1 MSWLDD
7 LGDGWKNTSNINTDL
22 QTEDV
27 EDVNDLIKMAQEFFT
42 FQPDRLIHSET
53 YAIMLKNHRDTL
65 IDADLWT
72 SALEQ
77 KYQRE
82 KAFCKEQGYISDISE
97 FEKGEKTWGTFEAAI
112 LKDKARKKQQIVKE
126 TGYKTACDIRKSISY
141 RERNV
146 MYEKNNG
153 YSWSNIKDKKI
164 KTIGYYWQA
173 GIGVGTIDA
182 HMIWF
187 VYFGS
192 SNKND
197 TFFTIAE
204 ITEQEYF
211 DLQKKYEEFFY
222 DDVEGIPSKQVASD
236 IVKEIA
242 EYVRN
247 SKIIV
252 EGWDLI

>member
-1 MSWLDD
+1 MNKVLYEDNKFELAIDNIGLYIRINESRYELSSHPYEPCTYIKSQ
-7 LGDGWKNTSNINTDL
+7 DGAVDIVMHGAFDFGIMISSSGEWDCPNHNPLSL
-22 QTEDV
+22 C
-27 EDVNDLIKMAQEFFT
+27 
-42 FQPDRLIHSET
+42 ET
-53 YAIMLKNHRDTL
+53 L
-65 IDADLWT
+65 
-72 SALEQ
+72 
-77 KYQRE
+77 
-82 KAFCKEQGYISDISE
+82 
-97 FEKGEKTWGTFEAAI
+97 EAAI
-112 LKDKARKKQQIVKE
+112 LKDKVRKKQQIVNE

-153 YSWSNIKDKKI
+153 YSWSDIKDKKI

-192 SNKND
+192 PNKND

-211 DLQKKYEEFFY
+211 DLQKKYEEFLY
-222 DDVEGIPSKQVASD
+222 DDVEGIPSKQVASE

-247 SKIIV
+247 SKIIA

>member
-1 MSWLDD
+1 MHKVLYKDNKFELAIDNIGLYICINGGRYELSSHPYEPCTYIKSQ
-7 LGDGWKNTSNINTDL
+7 DGAVDIVMRGAFDFGIMISSSGEWNCPNYNPL
-22 QTEDV
+22 P
-27 EDVNDLIKMAQEFFT
+27 LC
-42 FQPDRLIHSET
+42 ET
-53 YAIMLKNHRDTL
+53 L
-65 IDADLWT
+65 
-72 SALEQ
+72 
-77 KYQRE
+77 
-82 KAFCKEQGYISDISE
+82 
-97 FEKGEKTWGTFEAAI
+97 EAAI
-112 LKDKARKKQQIVKE
+112 LKDKVRKKQQIVNE

-153 YSWSNIKDKKI
+153 YSWKDIKDKKI

-192 SNKND
+192 PNKND

-211 DLQKKYEEFFY
+211 DLQKKYEEFLY

-247 SKIIV
+247 SKIIA